1 MLVLVLLGFV
11 ISCQNSSN
19 QKKAE
24 PLNTEQI
31 SSEIEKTLPENSQ
44 AIEHAGKLIYD
55 KYCLTCH
62 KADGLGV
69 PNVHPPLGPGSWVER
84 DPKVLV
90 SIMMKGLNGKIEV
103 NGKVYNSFMPSHA
116 NLSDQEVADVL
127 TYIRTSFGNQLEPI
141 TAEMVKN
148 IKSGK

>member
-1 MLVLVLLGFV
+1 MLVLVLLGFMF
-11 ISCQNSSN
+11 SCQNSSN

-24 PLNTEQI
+24 PLNAEQI
-31 SSEIEKTLPENSQ
+31 SSEIEKTLPENTQ
-44 AIEHAGKLIYD
+44 EIEHAGKSIYD

-62 KADGLGV
+62 KSDGSGV
-69 PNVHPPLGPGSWVER
+69 ANVHPPLGPGSWVER
-84 DPKVLV
+84 EPKVLV

-127 TYIRTSFGNQLEPI
+127 SYIRTSFGNQLEPI